1 MLNVNFYVKYIIYK
15 YHTYKSVQ
23 YLPQRKQLFPLRNY
37 PTYAIITLGGFPI
50 TALHYKGA

>member
-1 MLNVNFYVKYIIYK
+1 MLNILFTNIILIN
-15 YHTYKSVQ
+15 Q
-23 YLPQRKQLFPLRNY
+23 YNICSQRKQLFPLRNY